1 MAQLVVAAAGAAIGG
16 MIAPGIVAF
25 GMTGASLGWM
35 AGSMLGSAMFA
46 PTQKS
51 QGPRLGDLSV
61 GGSAYGTPIPWVA
74 GSPRIS
80 GQVVWAS
87 AKREIANTQ
96 SAGGKGGGGSE
107 YTTYTYEVD
116 LLILLTDNIMA
127 GVPQV
132 WKNGELVYSI
142 LSDADDTTVEASIN
156 NGGWSRMTVYTG
168 AADQLPD
175 PDYEAAVGTA
185 NACAYRGRCTVFI
198 KSLQLGGGGQIP
210 NLTFRP
216 VSLGYQNNIPVT
228 YPGVTTL
235 DKPENVVVK
244 GDIAF
249 VICLGGTAVQAF
261 NIQDPNNM
269 YLVGTLNTVNR
280 YSGLSLS
287 GDELG
292 CYGRNTTFLIVNISN
307 PSAMTIVE
315 TISYSLTDG
324 IGDPQNYYFD
334 EAILDGNLVISSS
347 HDNYL
352 SKIVFYDRTTHEI
365 RMLDGTLQGTIF
377 AINGF
382 LFYRSNSHV
391 GAIDYRDLNA
401 LAYVSS
407 LFVGDNIAG
416 FINYGSKVFVSYI
429 YNPAIVK
436 VIDCTDKNNFN
447 VIAQFTVGS
456 VGNNLYIFN
465 NKLYAFTY
473 GHMKIEV
480 YSAID
485 YQHLYDIDVPSFTSE
500 LFVKDNILYLLSYA
514 QDKLFIIAPAAEKFT
529 VQNVSLMAVVDS
541 LLAGSGIPPAL
552 CDTSSLSS
560 VLRPVRALANG
571 SVSTA
576 RTLLEMLASTYQ
588 FEAVLADKIYFR
600 PRGGAPVAT
609 ITFDELGVMQDS
621 TNPPDPLPLTQA
633 NELEI
638 PAQMA
643 LTYNNVDGDYQT
655 DTQYSDRLLTGME
668 STSAVQVPMGFTAS
682 EAKAIADTSLMD
694 KAVSALSTTVNVGIE
709 YAKLEPTDVIL
720 LTGEDTS
727 QYRMRIIK
735 RTDAGGVTTL
745 QCVGDDASVL
755 TQAGVTDTAA
765 SGQTTVAA
773 LATTTLELMDL
784 PALRDVDNLPGLYVA
799 VTGSATN
806 WTSAAVYD
814 SLDDITYTTQSLIT
828 SQAPLGTCS
837 TALGN
842 WAGGNVFDETNTVT
856 VNVGLQQ
863 LASVTYADILAN
875 TATNAALVGN
885 ELIQYRVATLVS
897 AGVYT
902 LSGLLRGRR
911 GTEDAMTGHVA
922 AERFVALGISG
933 VRFLPLQSGD
943 LARLRYY
950 KGVSASQALSA
961 VTAQSITPVG
971 NTLKPFA
978 PVHPRANRDAA
989 DTVISWTRQTRLS
1002 TRIVGALPPS
1012 IPLGETAESY
1022 EVEIWD
1028 SGYTTLKRTLASS
1041 TQTVT
1046 YTNAQQVTDFGS
1058 AQVTL
1063 YVKIY
1068 QLSATVGRGKPLTA
1082 SI

>member
-1 MAQLVVAAAGAAIGG
+1 MAVLAVAAAGAWAGS
-16 MIAPGIVAF
+16 AAF
-25 GMTGASLGWM
+25 GAGALLWGMTGAQLGWM
-35 AGSMLGSAMFA
+35 AGSMLGNAMFA

-51 QGPRLGDLSV
+51 QGPKLNDLTVS
-61 GGSAYGTPIPWVA
+61 GSAYGQPIPWVA

-87 AKREIANTQ
+87 AKREIATTQ

-107 YTTYTYEVD
+107 YTSYTYEVD
-116 LLILLTDNIMA
+116 LLILLTDNEIA
-127 GVPQV
+127 GVSRI
-132 WKNGELVYSI
+132 WSNGELVYDGTAKAG
-142 LSDADDTTVEASIN
+142 L
-156 NGGWSRMTVYTG
+156 WSRMTVYTG
-168 AADQLPD
+168 AASQLPD
-175 PDYEAAVGTA
+175 PTYEAAVGSA
-185 NACAYRGRCTVFI
+185 NAPAYRGRGSVFI
-198 KSLQLGGGGQIP
+198 QSLQLGSGGQIP
-210 NLTFRP
+210 NLTFE
-216 VSLGYQNNIPVT
+216 VGSFVT
-228 YPGVTTL
+228 SNGQFLLRWDASHSRIDNFITASPITRYSDGALVVTTDFSNTL
-235 DKPENVVVK
+235 GGLPSLNFNAAAATTRPTYSSSNGGIFDIGSHVRVPASGDCTLEMFVYLRNADLRRGGWLFNDGGIGYAWASPANPGAVATQGTVSCWVNESGQIRFFAGK
-244 GDIAF
+244 GQDSTDPLKLEIQTLSTIPRDQWCHVAF
-249 VICLGGTAVQAF
+249 VRVGMTWTIYIKGQFAGTGLQLQDLSKYAYFYLGGIWNQ
-261 NIQDPNNM
+261 
-269 YLVGTLNTVNR
+269 
-280 YSGLSLS
+280 
-287 GDELG
+287 
-292 CYGRNTTFLIVNISN
+292 SN
-307 PSAMTIVE
+307 PVMTTV
-315 TISYSLTDG
+315 
-324 IGDPQNYYFD
+324 
-334 EAILDGNLVISSS
+334 GN
-347 HDNYL
+347 
-352 SKIVFYDRTTHEI
+352 
-365 RMLDGTLQGTIF
+365 
-377 AINGF
+377 
-382 LFYRSNSHV
+382 
-391 GAIDYRDLNA
+391 
-401 LAYVSS
+401 
-407 LFVGDNIAG
+407 FVGSMA
-416 FINYGSKVFVSYI
+416 
-429 YNPAIVK
+429 
-436 VIDCTDKNNFN
+436 
-447 VIAQFTVGS
+447 
-456 VGNNLYIFN
+456 
-465 NKLYAFTY
+465 
-473 GHMKIEV
+473 EV
-480 YSAID
+480 RI
-485 YQHLYDIDVPSFTSE
+485 FTS
-500 LFVKDNILYLLSYA
+500 LAVYTAAFSP
-514 QDKLFIIAPAAEKFT
+514 PAAPLAPFAKPVKAPQPLPEVVARIMLRAGYDASQFD
-529 VQNVSLMAVVDS
+529 VSALS
-541 LLAGSGIPPAL
+541 PAKL
-552 CDTSSLSS
+552 
-560 VLRPVRALANG
+560 VRALANG

-621 TNPPDPLPLTQA
+621 TNVADPLPLTIA

-856 VNVGLQQ
+856 VDVGLQQ
-863 LASVTYADILAN
+863 LASVTYSDILAN

-1041 TQTVT
+1041 TQAVT

>member
-16 MIAPGIVAF
+16 MIAPGVVAF

-87 AKREIANTQ
+87 AKREIATTQ

-107 YTTYTYEVD
+107 YTSYTYEVD
-116 LLILLTDNIMA
+116 LLILLTDNEIA
-127 GVPQV
+127 GVSRI
-132 WKNGELVYSI
+132 WSNGELVYDGTAKAG
-142 LSDADDTTVEASIN
+142 L
-156 NGGWSRMTVYTG
+156 WSRMTVYTG
-168 AADQLPD
+168 AASQLPD
-175 PDYEAAVGTA
+175 PTYEAAVGSA
-185 NACAYRGRCTVFI
+185 NAPAYRGRGSVFI
-198 KSLQLGGGGQIP
+198 QSLQLGSGGQIP
-210 NLTFRP
+210 NLTFE
-216 VSLGYQNNIPVT
+216 VGSFVT
-228 YPGVTTL
+228 SNGQFLLRWDASHSRIDNFITASPITRYSDGALVVTTDFSNTL
-235 DKPENVVVK
+235 GGLPSLNFNAAAATTRPTYSSSNGGIFDIGSHVRVPASGDCTLEMFVYLRNADLRRGGWLFNDGGIGYAWASPANPGAVATQGTVSCWVNESGQIRFFAGK
-244 GDIAF
+244 GQDSTDPLKLEIQTLSTIPRDQWCHVAF
-249 VICLGGTAVQAF
+249 VRVGMTWTIYIKGQFAGTGLQLQDLSKYAYFYLGGIWNQ
-261 NIQDPNNM
+261 
-269 YLVGTLNTVNR
+269 
-280 YSGLSLS
+280 
-287 GDELG
+287 
-292 CYGRNTTFLIVNISN
+292 SN
-307 PSAMTIVE
+307 PVMTTV
-315 TISYSLTDG
+315 
-324 IGDPQNYYFD
+324 
-334 EAILDGNLVISSS
+334 GN
-347 HDNYL
+347 
-352 SKIVFYDRTTHEI
+352 
-365 RMLDGTLQGTIF
+365 
-377 AINGF
+377 
-382 LFYRSNSHV
+382 
-391 GAIDYRDLNA
+391 
-401 LAYVSS
+401 
-407 LFVGDNIAG
+407 FVGSMA
-416 FINYGSKVFVSYI
+416 
-429 YNPAIVK
+429 
-436 VIDCTDKNNFN
+436 
-447 VIAQFTVGS
+447 
-456 VGNNLYIFN
+456 
-465 NKLYAFTY
+465 
-473 GHMKIEV
+473 EV
-480 YSAID
+480 RI
-485 YQHLYDIDVPSFTSE
+485 FTS
-500 LFVKDNILYLLSYA
+500 LAVYTAAFSP
-514 QDKLFIIAPAAEKFT
+514 PAAPLAPFAQPVKAPQPLPE
-529 VQNVSLMAVVDS
+529 VVARIMLRAGYAASQFDVTALDS
-541 LLAGSGIPPAL
+541 AKL
-552 CDTSSLSS
+552 
-560 VLRPVRALANG
+560 VRALANS

-576 RTLLEMLASTYQ
+576 RTLLEMLASTYH
-588 FEAVLADKIYFR
+588 FEAVLSDKIYFR

-621 TNPPDPLPLTQA
+621 TNVADPLPLTIA

-856 VNVGLQQ
+856 VDVGLQQ
-863 LASVTYADILAN
+863 LASVTYSDILAN

-1041 TQTVT
+1041 TQAVT

>member
-1 MAQLVVAAAGAAIGG
+1 MAVLAVAAAGAWAGS
-16 MIAPGIVAF
+16 AAF
-25 GMTGASLGWM
+25 GAGALLWGMTGAQLGWM
-35 AGSMLGSAMFA
+35 AGSMLGNAMFA

-51 QGPRLGDLSV
+51 QGPKLNDLTVS
-61 GGSAYGTPIPWVA
+61 GSAYGQPIPWVA

-87 AKREIANTQ
+87 AKREIATTQ

-107 YTTYTYEVD
+107 YTSYTYEVD
-116 LLILLTDNIMA
+116 LLILLTDNEIA
-127 GVPQV
+127 GVSRI
-132 WKNGELVYSI
+132 WSNGELVYDGTAKAG
-142 LSDADDTTVEASIN
+142 L
-156 NGGWSRMTVYTG
+156 WSRMTVYTG
-168 AADQLPD
+168 AASQLPD
-175 PDYEAAVGTA
+175 PTYEAAVGSA
-185 NACAYRGRCTVFI
+185 NAPAYRGRGSVFI
-198 KSLQLGGGGQIP
+198 QSLQLGSGGQIP
-210 NLTFRP
+210 NLTFE
-216 VSLGYQNNIPVT
+216 VGSFVT
-228 YPGVTTL
+228 SNGQFLLRWDASHSRIDNFITASPITRYSDGALVVTTDFSNTL
-235 DKPENVVVK
+235 GGLPSLNFNAAAATTRPTYSSSNGGIFDIGSHVRVPASGDCTLEMFVYLRNADLRRGGWLFNDGGIGYAWASPANPGAVATQGTVSCWVNESGQIRFFAGK
-244 GDIAF
+244 GQDSTDPLKLEIQTLSTIPRDQWCHVAF
-249 VICLGGTAVQAF
+249 VRVGMTWTIYIKGQFAGTGLQLQDLSKYAYFYLGGIWNQ
-261 NIQDPNNM
+261 
-269 YLVGTLNTVNR
+269 
-280 YSGLSLS
+280 
-287 GDELG
+287 
-292 CYGRNTTFLIVNISN
+292 SN
-307 PSAMTIVE
+307 PVMTTV
-315 TISYSLTDG
+315 
-324 IGDPQNYYFD
+324 
-334 EAILDGNLVISSS
+334 GN
-347 HDNYL
+347 
-352 SKIVFYDRTTHEI
+352 
-365 RMLDGTLQGTIF
+365 
-377 AINGF
+377 
-382 LFYRSNSHV
+382 
-391 GAIDYRDLNA
+391 
-401 LAYVSS
+401 
-407 LFVGDNIAG
+407 FVGSMA
-416 FINYGSKVFVSYI
+416 
-429 YNPAIVK
+429 
-436 VIDCTDKNNFN
+436 
-447 VIAQFTVGS
+447 
-456 VGNNLYIFN
+456 
-465 NKLYAFTY
+465 
-473 GHMKIEV
+473 EV
-480 YSAID
+480 RI
-485 YQHLYDIDVPSFTSE
+485 FTS
-500 LFVKDNILYLLSYA
+500 LAVYTAAFSP
-514 QDKLFIIAPAAEKFT
+514 PAAPLAPFAKPVKAPQPLPE
-529 VQNVSLMAVVDS
+529 VVARIMLRAGYAASQFDVTALDS
-541 LLAGSGIPPAL
+541 AKL
-552 CDTSSLSS
+552 
-560 VLRPVRALANG
+560 VRALANS

-576 RTLLEMLASTYQ
+576 RTLLEMLASTYH
-588 FEAVLADKIYFR
+588 FEAVLSDKIYFR

-621 TNPPDPLPLTQA
+621 TNVADPLPLTIA

-856 VNVGLQQ
+856 VDVGLQQ
-863 LASVTYADILAN
+863 LASVTYSDILAN

-1041 TQTVT
+1041 TQAVT

>member
-1 MAQLVVAAAGAAIGG
+1 MAVLAVAAAGAWAGSAAFG
-16 MIAPGIVAF
+16 PGALLW
-25 GMTGASLGWM
+25 GMTGAQLGWM
-35 AGSMLGSAMFA
+35 AGSMLGNAMFA

-51 QGPRLGDLSV
+51 QGPKLNDLTVS
-61 GGSAYGTPIPWVA
+61 GSAYGQPIPWVA

-87 AKREIANTQ
+87 AKREIATTQ

-107 YTTYTYEVD
+107 YTSYTYEVD
-116 LLILLTDNIMA
+116 LLILLTDNEIA
-127 GVPQV
+127 GVSRI
-132 WKNGELVYSI
+132 WSNGELVYDGTAKAG
-142 LSDADDTTVEASIN
+142 L
-156 NGGWSRMTVYTG
+156 WSRMTVYTG
-168 AADQLPD
+168 AAAQLPD
-175 PDYEAAVGTA
+175 PTYEAAVGTA
-185 NACAYRGRCTVFI
+185 NAPAYRGRCSVFI
-198 KSLQLGGGGQIP
+198 QSLQLGSGGQIP
-210 NLTFRP
+210 NLTFE
-216 VSLGYQNNIPVT
+216 VGSFVT
-228 YPGVTTL
+228 SNGQFLLRWDASHSRIDNFITASPITRYSDGALVVTTDFSNTL
-235 DKPENVVVK
+235 GGLPSLNFNAAAATTRPTYSSSNGGIFDIGSHVRVPASGDCTLEMFVYLRNADLRRGGWLFNDGGIGYAWASPANPGAVATQGTVSCWVNESGQIRFFAGK
-244 GDIAF
+244 GQDSTDPLKLEIQTLSTIPRDQWCHVAF
-249 VICLGGTAVQAF
+249 VRVGMTWTIYIKGQFAGTGLQLQDLSKYAYFYLGGIWNQ
-261 NIQDPNNM
+261 
-269 YLVGTLNTVNR
+269 
-280 YSGLSLS
+280 
-287 GDELG
+287 
-292 CYGRNTTFLIVNISN
+292 SN
-307 PSAMTIVE
+307 PVMTTV
-315 TISYSLTDG
+315 
-324 IGDPQNYYFD
+324 
-334 EAILDGNLVISSS
+334 GN
-347 HDNYL
+347 
-352 SKIVFYDRTTHEI
+352 
-365 RMLDGTLQGTIF
+365 
-377 AINGF
+377 
-382 LFYRSNSHV
+382 
-391 GAIDYRDLNA
+391 
-401 LAYVSS
+401 
-407 LFVGDNIAG
+407 FVGSMA
-416 FINYGSKVFVSYI
+416 
-429 YNPAIVK
+429 
-436 VIDCTDKNNFN
+436 
-447 VIAQFTVGS
+447 
-456 VGNNLYIFN
+456 
-465 NKLYAFTY
+465 
-473 GHMKIEV
+473 EV
-480 YSAID
+480 RI
-485 YQHLYDIDVPSFTSE
+485 FTS
-500 LFVKDNILYLLSYA
+500 LAVYTAAFSP
-514 QDKLFIIAPAAEKFT
+514 PAAPLAPFAKPVKAPQPLPE
-529 VQNVSLMAVVDS
+529 VVARIMLRAGYAASQFDVTALDS
-541 LLAGSGIPPAL
+541 AKL
-552 CDTSSLSS
+552 
-560 VLRPVRALANG
+560 VRALANS

-799 VTGSATN
+799 VTGSAAN

-856 VNVGLQQ
+856 VDVGLQQ
-863 LASVTYADILAN
+863 LASVTYSDILAN

-1041 TQTVT
+1041 TQAVT

>member
-1 MAQLVVAAAGAAIGG
+1 MLRAGYD
-16 MIAPGIVAF
+16 
-25 GMTGASLGWM
+25 ASQFDVTAL
-35 AGSMLGSAMFA
+35 
-46 PTQKS
+46 
-51 QGPRLGDLSV
+51 D
-61 GGSAYGTPIPWVA
+61 
-74 GSPRIS
+74 
-80 GQVVWAS
+80 S
-87 AKREIANTQ
+87 AK
-96 SAGGKGGGGSE
+96 
-107 YTTYTYEVD
+107 
-116 LLILLTDNIMA
+116 L
-127 GVPQV
+127 
-132 WKNGELVYSI
+132 
-142 LSDADDTTVEASIN
+142 
-156 NGGWSRMTVYTG
+156 
-168 AADQLPD
+168 
-175 PDYEAAVGTA
+175 
-185 NACAYRGRCTVFI
+185 
-198 KSLQLGGGGQIP
+198 
-210 NLTFRP
+210 
-216 VSLGYQNNIPVT
+216 
-228 YPGVTTL
+228 
-235 DKPENVVVK
+235 
-244 GDIAF
+244 
-249 VICLGGTAVQAF
+249 
-261 NIQDPNNM
+261 
-269 YLVGTLNTVNR
+269 
-280 YSGLSLS
+280 
-287 GDELG
+287 
-292 CYGRNTTFLIVNISN
+292 
-307 PSAMTIVE
+307 
-315 TISYSLTDG
+315 
-324 IGDPQNYYFD
+324 
-334 EAILDGNLVISSS
+334 
-347 HDNYL
+347 
-352 SKIVFYDRTTHEI
+352 
-365 RMLDGTLQGTIF
+365 
-377 AINGF
+377 
-382 LFYRSNSHV
+382 
-391 GAIDYRDLNA
+391 
-401 LAYVSS
+401 
-407 LFVGDNIAG
+407 
-416 FINYGSKVFVSYI
+416 
-429 YNPAIVK
+429 
-436 VIDCTDKNNFN
+436 
-447 VIAQFTVGS
+447 
-456 VGNNLYIFN
+456 
-465 NKLYAFTY
+465 
-473 GHMKIEV
+473 
-480 YSAID
+480 
-485 YQHLYDIDVPSFTSE
+485 
-500 LFVKDNILYLLSYA
+500 
-514 QDKLFIIAPAAEKFT
+514 
-529 VQNVSLMAVVDS
+529 
-541 LLAGSGIPPAL
+541 
-552 CDTSSLSS
+552 
-560 VLRPVRALANG
+560 VRALANG

-576 RTLLEMLASTYQ
+576 RTLLEMLVNTYQ
-588 FEAVLADKIYFR
+588 FEAVLSGDKIVFH

-609 ITFDELGVMQDS
+609 LPWDSLGVEADS
-621 TNPPDPLPLTQA
+621 TNAADPLPLTIA

-773 LATTTLELMDL
+773 LATTTLALMDL
-784 PALRDVDNLPGLYVA
+784 PALRDADDLPGLYVA

-856 VNVGLQQ
+856 VDVGLQQ
-863 LASVTYADILAN
+863 LASVTYSDILAN

>member
-1 MAQLVVAAAGAAIGG
+1 MAVLAVAAAGAWAGS
-16 MIAPGIVAF
+16 AAF
-25 GMTGASLGWM
+25 GAGALLWGMTGAQLGWM
-35 AGSMLGSAMFA
+35 AGSMLGNAMFA

-51 QGPRLGDLSV
+51 QGPKLNDLTVS
-61 GGSAYGTPIPWVA
+61 GSAYGQPIPWVA

-87 AKREIANTQ
+87 AKREIATTQ

-107 YTTYTYEVD
+107 YTSYTYEVD
-116 LLILLTDNIMA
+116 LLILLTDNEIA
-127 GVPQV
+127 GVSRI
-132 WKNGELVYSI
+132 WSNGELVYDGTAKAG
-142 LSDADDTTVEASIN
+142 L
-156 NGGWSRMTVYTG
+156 WSRMTVYTG
-168 AADQLPD
+168 AASQLPD
-175 PDYEAAVGTA
+175 PTYEAAVGSA
-185 NACAYRGRCTVFI
+185 NAPAYRGRGSVFI
-198 KSLQLGGGGQIP
+198 QSLQLGSGGQIP
-210 NLTFRP
+210 NLTFEIGLATSAVVTTDGLLCHFDEVTSDGYNY
-216 VSLGYQNNIPVT
+216 VSEIGPNIPRNPDPYVEPDPWPT
-228 YPGVTTL
+228 ENEIANAVFGGYGSNGEHVVDGITGRINRSWRIEANVQPLTSGGISSIQIELRTTL
-235 DKPENVVVK
+235 DEAPRLLLFFNQALSYRYDSFEMRAANGTYDTGVVRVAT
-244 GDIAF
+244 GA
-249 VICLGGTAVQAF
+249 TAVEEMGGPVAYDGPFHIAVQYDHAS
-261 NIQDPNNM
+261 
-269 YLVGTLNTVNR
+269 GTT
-280 YSGLSLS
+280 
-287 GDELG
+287 
-292 CYGRNTTFLIVNISN
+292 
-307 PSAMTIVE
+307 SAYCRGE
-315 TISYSLTDG
+315 
-324 IGDPQNYYFD
+324 
-334 EAILDGNLVISSS
+334 
-347 HDNYL
+347 
-352 SKIVFYDRTTHEI
+352 
-365 RMLDGTLQGTIF
+365 
-377 AINGF
+377 
-382 LFYRSNSHV
+382 LFYTYPIPANFW
-391 GAIDYRDLNA
+391 D
-401 LAYVSS
+401 SS
-407 LFVGDNIAG
+407 PYDFNEI
-416 FINYGSKVFVSYI
+416 YI
-429 YNPAIVK
+429 IGPL
-436 VIDCTDKNNFN
+436 D
-447 VIAQFTVGS
+447 
-456 VGNNLYIFN
+456 
-465 NKLYAFTY
+465 
-473 GHMKIEV
+473 EV
-480 YSAID
+480 YYSFPTAGHLVVTPPPFAHVPGGAASSPLLPEVVTALMLRAGYSAP
-485 YQHLYDIDVPSFTSE
+485 QFDVT
-500 LFVKDNILYLLSYA
+500 A
-514 QDKLFIIAPAAEKFT
+514 
-529 VQNVSLMAVVDS
+529 
-541 LLAGSGIPPAL
+541 
-552 CDTSSLSS
+552 LSS
-560 VLRPVRALANG
+560 AKLVRALANG

-621 TNPPDPLPLTQA
+621 TNVADPLPLTIA

-694 KAVSALSTTVNVGIE
+694 KAVSALSTTVKVGIE

-856 VNVGLQQ
+856 VDVGLQQ
-863 LASVTYADILAN
+863 LASVTYSDILAN